1 MKREEKLKEAFSNA
15 AIEETEQLEQSLT
28 YKEREKAEQLYN
40 HHQNTALRIIR
51 KQKVSYMKWVS
62 VITATA
68 AAILLIVWG
77 MNRSAP
83 DIITPA
89 AEPVSTIIPMNTN
102 EPQPTETETPALRTD
117 VPATRLPALEARLV
131 DFTRGHRY
139 AVYTGPGKHYE
150 RANNNKA
157 VVSTNDW
164 IEVFGVENEYAMIQ
178 YAITI
183 TQRRIGYIE
192 ADALPADASVPALD
206 FSYMPV
212 IITQETELTDDPLG
226 EKTPLHTVPAGAE
239 AQWLA
244 VMEDW
249 AYLEWNEGEQAV
261 RGFVP
266 INSIRLKDI
275 E

>member
-1 MKREEKLKEAFSNA
+1 MKREEKLKQAFSSVA
-15 AIEETEQLEQSLT
+15 MEETEQLEKSLT
-28 YKEREKAEQLYN
+28 YKEREKAEQLYK

-51 KQKVSYMKWVS
+51 KQKVSYMRWVS
-62 VITATA
+62 VFAATA

-89 AEPVSTIIPMNTN
+89 TEPVNTIIPMNTG
-102 EPQPTETETPALRTD
+102 EPQPTETEMPALRTD
-117 VPATRLPALEARLV
+117 APATRLPALEARLV

-164 IEVFGVENEYAMIQ
+164 IEVFGVENKYTMIQ
-178 YAITI
+178 YAITS

-192 ADALPADASVPALD
+192 AAALPTDASVSTLG
-206 FSYMPV
+206 FSYVPV
-212 IITQETELTDDPLG
+212 IITQETELTDDPMG
-226 EKTPLHTVPAGAE
+226 EKTPLHTLPAGAE

-244 VMEDW
+244 VIEDW
-249 AYLEWNEGEQAV
+249 AYLEWNEGEQPV

-266 INSIRLKDI
+266 ANSIRLKDI

>member
-51 KQKVSYMKWVS
+51 KQKVSYMRWVS

-89 AEPVSTIIPMNTN
+89 TEPVSTIIPMNTD
-102 EPQPTETETPALRTD
+102 EPQRAETETPVLQTD
-117 VPATRLPALEARLV
+117 APATRIPTLEACLV
-131 DFTRGHRY
+131 NFARGHRY
-139 AVYTGPGKHYE
+139 AVYTGPGEDYV

-164 IEVFGVENEYAMIQ
+164 IEVFGVENEYVMIQ
-178 YAITI
+178 YAITT

-192 ADALPADASVPALD
+192 AAALPVDVSVTALD
-206 FSYMPV
+206 FSCVPV
-212 IITQETELTDDPLG
+212 VITQKTEVTDDPLG
-226 EKTPLHTVPAGAE
+226 EKTPLYTLPVGAE

-249 AYLEWNEGEQAV
+249 VYLEWNEGEKPV

-266 INSIRLKDI
+266 ASSIRLKDI